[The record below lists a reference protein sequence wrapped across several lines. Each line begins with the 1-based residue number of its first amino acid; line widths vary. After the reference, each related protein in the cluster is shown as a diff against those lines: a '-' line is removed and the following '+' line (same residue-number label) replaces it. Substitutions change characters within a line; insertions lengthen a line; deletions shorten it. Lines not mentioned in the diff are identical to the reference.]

1 MSQPVVAILGR
12 PNVGKSTL
20 FNRLI
25 GKRKAIVDDKPG
37 VTRDRNYGTV
47 EWNNYH
53 FILIDT
59 GGYLPE
65 AKTQI
70 DLAIREQIDIAI
82 DEADVILFLVD
93 AKTGIT
99 DIDEQMARILRNSNK
114 EIILVVNKIDEPRD
128 DPELGQFYNLGLG
141 DPYPVSAMSGR
152 QSGDLLDIIVS
163 RIKKAPF
170 VPQEKDVI
178 QLAIIGR
185 ENVGKSSFVNTLLN
199 QERCIVTDIPG
210 TTRDSLDS
218 RLRYNKRDYLLIDTA
233 GLKKK
238 RRILENIL
246 FYSNLR
252 TIKSIDRADV
262 VLYLV
267 DIVEGLSRQDVAI
280 LSDAAV
286 QRKGI
291 VLLFNKWDLIEK
303 DHKTIEE
310 YRLEYNER
318 LGLLRYIPQL
328 YISVLEKKRLYKALD
343 LATQV
348 YEERKK
354 KIATAELNN
363 FFLPLIKRNT
373 PPAVKGREIKINYVT
388 QVKNNPPVFVFFCN
402 YPNLVMDSYQRFLE
416 NKLREQYGF
425 IGVPVLLLF
434 RKK

>member
-1 MSQPVVAILGR
+1 MSQPVVAIVGR

-25 GKRKAIVDDKPG
+25 GKRKAIVDDTPG

-47 EWNNYH
+47 EWNNYN

-59 GGYLPE
+59 GGYLPD
-65 AKTQI
+65 AKNQI

-93 AKTGIT
+93 VKTGIT
-99 DIDEQMARILRNSNK
+99 DIDEQMARLLQTSDK
-114 EIILVVNKIDEPRD
+114 EIILVVNKMDDSRD
-128 DPELGQFYNLGLG
+128 DPELGQFFNLGLG
-141 DPYPVSAMSGR
+141 DPFPVSALSGR

-163 RIKKAPF
+163 KIKKAPF

-178 QLAIIGR
+178 HLAVIGR
-185 ENVGKSSFVNTLLN
+185 ENVGKSSFVNTLLE

-238 RRILENIL
+238 RRVLENIL

-267 DIVEGLSRQDVAI
+267 DIAEGLSRQDVAI
-280 LSDAAV
+280 LSDAAA

-291 VLLFNKWDLIEK
+291 MLLFNKWDLIQK
-303 DHKTIEE
+303 DHKTLEE
-310 YRLEYNER
+310 YRKDYNER

-328 YISVLEKKRLYKALD
+328 YISVLEKQRLYKALD

-363 FFLPLIKRNT
+363 FFLPLIKKST
-373 PPAVKGREIKINYVT
+373 PPAVKGREIKISYVT
-388 QVKNNPPVFVFFCN
+388 QVKANPPVFVFFSN
-402 YPNLVMDSYQRFLE
+402 HPHLVMESYQRFLE

-425 IGVPVLLLF
+425 TGVPVLISF

>member
-1 MSQPVVAILGR
+1 MSQPVVAIVGR

-25 GKRKAIVDDKPG
+25 GKRKAIVDHTPG

-47 EWNNYH
+47 EWNNYN

-65 AKTQI
+65 AKNQI
-70 DLAIREQIDIAI
+70 DLAIREQIDIAM
-82 DEADVILFLVD
+82 DEADVILLLVD
-93 AKTGIT
+93 VKTGIT
-99 DIDEQMARILRNSNK
+99 DVDEEISRLLQNSNK
-114 EIILVVNKIDEPRD
+114 EIVLVVNKMDDVRD
-128 DPELGQFYNLGLG
+128 DPEIGQFYNLGLG
-141 DPYPVSAMSGR
+141 EPFPVSAMSGR

-163 RIKKAPF
+163 KIRKAPF

-178 QLAIIGR
+178 HLAVIGR
-185 ENVGKSSFVNTLLN
+185 ENVGKSSFINTLLE

-238 RRILENIL
+238 RRVLENIL

-280 LSDAAV
+280 LSDAAA

-291 VLLFNKWDLIEK
+291 VLLFNKWDLIQK
-303 DHKTIEE
+303 DHKTLEE
-310 YRLEYNER
+310 YRKEYNER

-328 YISVLEKKRLYKALD
+328 YISVLEKQRLYKALD

-348 YEERKK
+348 YVERKK
-354 KIATAELNN
+354 KIATSVLNN
-363 FFLPLIKRNT
+363 FFLPLIKKNT
-373 PPAVKGREIKINYVT
+373 PPAVKGREIKITYVT
-388 QVKNNPPVFVFFCN
+388 QVKANPPVFVFFSN
-402 YPNLVMDSYQRFLE
+402 HPQLVMESYQRFLE

-425 IGVPVLLLF
+425 TGVPLLISF